1 MFVNERYSIILDHIN
16 RKGSVLVSELV
27 EELHTST
34 ETIRRDLIYLEKEN
48 HLQRVHGGAIALS
61 NMNKYPSLLQR
72 LNENKEQKEQI
83 SKIAALL
90 VKEGDIIAIDAGS
103 SAVEFV
109 HTLKRNFKRLTIIT
123 HSVKNFEMLKG
134 MDGFRVILIGG
145 EYLAKEDMFY
155 GLLAL
160 ETIQKLHVSKL
171 FLFPSAISLKYGVG
185 DFIPEAVAIQKA
197 YIEIADRVV
206 IMADSSKYEKTALL
220 KVCNTNTSY
229 IYISSDDLD
238 ENICKTY
245 KNNNILLYKSEKEL
259 FDE

>member
-34 ETIRRDLIYLEKEN
+34 ETIRRDLIYLENEN

-61 NMNKYPSLLQR
+61 NMNKYPSLSQR
-72 LNENKEQKEQI
+72 LIENKEQKQQI
-83 SKIAALL
+83 SRIAAHL
-90 VKEGDIIAIDAGS
+90 VKEDDIIAIDAGS

-109 HTLKRNFKRLTIIT
+109 QVLIKNFKRLTIIT

-134 MDGFRVILIGG
+134 IEGFHVILIGG
-145 EYLAKEDMFY
+145 EYLVKEDMFY

-171 FLFPSAISLKYGVG
+171 FLFVSAISLKYGVG
-185 DFIPEAVAIQKA
+185 DFVPEAVAIQKA
-197 YIEIADRVV
+197 YLEIADQVV
-206 IMADSSKYEKTALL
+206 IMADSSKFEKTALL
-220 KVCNTNTSY
+220 KICNTNTSFTY
-229 IYISSDDLD
+229 ITSDDLD
-238 ENICKTY
+238 ENIYRTY
-245 KNNNILLYKSEKEL
+245 KNNNILLYNNEKEL
-259 FDE
+259 LYE